1 VTADQLALDCDPDW
15 AWDDDPDDHDPRH
28 RDLRG
33 QGLTAIQLHTI
44 QDIDLHG
51 SYL

>member
-1 VTADQLALDCDPDW
+1 VTPEQLALDCEPDW
-15 AWDDDPDDHDPRH
+15 IDDLREQPDDRLW
-28 RDLRG
+28 DLRG

-44 QDIDLHG
+44 QDIELHG